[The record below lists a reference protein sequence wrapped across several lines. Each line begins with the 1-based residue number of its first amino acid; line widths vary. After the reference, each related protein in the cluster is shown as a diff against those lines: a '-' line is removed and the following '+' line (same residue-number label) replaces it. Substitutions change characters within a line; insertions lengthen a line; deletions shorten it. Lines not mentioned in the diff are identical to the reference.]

1 MLKYHKDVLNNPH
14 EHTNRPK
21 RQKYSQIYKMSAKK
35 CKIIL
40 RLFKMIWETQTYSRN
55 LKMHKSATN
64 RYISKKPSKMNIKG
78 KPTQELTE
86 GQQTSTKTPK
96 KAKSD
101 KNKIKK

>member
-1 MLKYHKDVLNNPH
+1 MNTQTDQKDRN
-14 EHTNRPK
+14 TPK
-21 RQKYSQIYKMSAKK
+21 IYKKSAKK
-35 CKIIL
+35 CTIIL
-40 RLFKMIWETQTYSRN
+40 RLFKMININSRN

-96 KAKSD
+96 NDKSD

>member
-1 MLKYHKDVLNNPH
+1 MNTQTDQKDRN
-14 EHTNRPK
+14 TPK
-21 RQKYSQIYKMSAKK
+21 IYKMSAKK

-40 RLFKMIWETQTYSRN
+40 RLFKMININSRN

-78 KPTQELTE
+78 KLTQELTE

-96 KAKSD
+96 NDKSD